1 MRGPND
7 SADGYAPF
15 LSLASRLPLVSESS
29 GTEPGPGYYDASP
42 VKLNVH
48 GGCSLRNLSK
58 RFKGPACEG
67 PGPGAYHVPM
77 SLAFVNEKLGSRPV
91 SPMCKGDLNQED
103 DAYPPKSALQRVANL
118 YDVPSIPSPGQAYGY
133 EEDDLGILR
142 KQEPP
147 HRDAT
152 LGPAYYTPSSAENMS
167 KYKGVHFGNMSA
179 RRGEVSKEEGP
190 GPGHYYPEIVPET
203 RYENVNLRKEQKVK
217 AELLIPRYHQL
228 LPQLEHKKGVPGPG
242 HYDIRGQFER
252 TSDKKQP
259 VTSSFLS
266 ETERFKVAKEASPP
280 VGTYDDPRCAIR
292 TVHSGTG
299 VNKSPFGV
307 TSHRFQTNH
316 NRGSAPGPGSYN
328 VVYMGLAQES
338 LRRAFLERTTKGGFG
353 STAKRSSSFLNN
365 EFGQGPSPAEYKVE
379 NRPEELY
386 KKQHTAAFRSATQRL
401 ASTNVAKDSPPP
413 NAYHISGTPEGAG
426 GHCVARNKE
435 ARRRQCSF
443 LSAAPR
449 NTSFL
454 GRVNNGPGPG
464 EYNPSVRCSTSMA
477 LMTSRDE
484 RFKDTTNTNPGP
496 AAYQLSPGLMN
507 TLLKGTFNATLYN
520 PLMFRRHLAAHILP
534 EQQAIYAVTH
544 CTTTSPP

>member
-1 MRGPND
+1 M
-7 SADGYAPF
+7 AVF
-15 LSLASRLPLVSESS
+15 
-29 GTEPGPGYYDASP
+29 
-42 VKLNVH
+42 
-48 GGCSLRNLSK
+48 
-58 RFKGPACEG
+58 
-67 PGPGAYHVPM
+67 
-77 SLAFVNEKLGSRPV
+77 
-91 SPMCKGDLNQED
+91 
-103 DAYPPKSALQRVANL
+103 AYPPKSALQRVANL

-401 ASTNVAKDSPPP
+401 ASTNVAKKANDRVPREELWFCMRK
-413 NAYHISGTPEGAG
+413 SGVAEKYVQVMQDMYEDCNTMMRCAV
-426 GHCVARNKE
+426 CVTDEFKVKVGLH
-435 ARRRQCSF
+435 QG
-443 LSAAPR
+443 SA
-449 NTSFL
+449 
-454 GRVNNGPGPG
+454 
-464 EYNPSVRCSTSMA
+464 
-477 LMTSRDE
+477 
-484 RFKDTTNTNPGP
+484 
-496 AAYQLSPGLMN
+496 LSPFLFAMVMDRMTEKVREESPWTMMFADDTVICRESREQVEEKLEVWRFALEKRCYRHPWFVVTSIEELAWFYIRLYKDKIPVFVYEETSN
-507 TLLKGTFNATLYN
+507 FVTVQVLPSARPSSDYTPASLPSLLI
-520 PLMFRRHLAAHILP
+520 PRQLP
-534 EQQAIYAVTH
+534 NFAPSNLQPCDLQ
-544 CTTTSPP
+544 